1 MANVILAVAAARV
14 MHQTFDR
21 AWDIISEDEEYNFNK
36 KTLEMD
42 IINRA
47 IEDELDNY
55 ARGNDLTIAWIDRR
69 MIRKLILERL
79 ANCIGLETL
88 IKLWFASPDC
98 TRENLLAILD
108 AANTVRRI
116 EEQGP

>member
-21 AWDIISEDEEYNFNK
+21 AWDTISEDEEYNFNK

-55 ARGNDLTIAWIDRR
+55 ARGNDLTIAWTDRR

-88 IKLWFASPDC
+88 IKLWFASP
-98 TRENLLAILD
+98 
-108 AANTVRRI
+108 
-116 EEQGP
+116 